1 MNPRPA
7 RPLVSR
13 RRVLQGLAGA
23 IAAPAFLRTVN
34 AQGVQKLKFTMS
46 WLPEGT
52 FAYVYVAKTQGF
64 WKDKGLDVDVSR
76 GFGSLAS
83 AQALAA
89 GQFDFGM
96 STVDATVVLATKGV
110 DLRCLAMFDYIPTM
124 GVAVLASSGIKTPK
138 DLEGKT
144 VGQTVASSDAAFFP
158 AFCAKAGVDYS
169 KIKVVNIDAKI
180 RNQTLV
186 EKRVDAITGIATS
199 IIPAVTSSGSDVRY
213 LLYSDYGLPLY
224 GNINLLAR
232 PQTIAGLSR
241 TRKRRVALRP
251 RCDSL
256 HDSPK
261 PSRPAAGAS
270 PSPFSW
276 RARSITNN
284 SWPSTVR
291 RRSPPNVVASSL
303 ANDPLVLRK
312 SDGVSRHAV
321 WRRIAADAGPG
332 GRLSDAGHE
341 SVPDPD
347 SRPAIRPARV
357 SAAAGLPATAGLP
370 AAIPDADAVSV
381 NSLSACSRR
390 LGIEFGI
397 ERRRIH
403 RTPEKRIRPSASGS
417 RSRAGARMSRR

>member
-7 RPLVSR
+7 RPNVSR
-13 RRVLQGLAGA
+13 KRVLQGLAGA

-124 GVAVLASSGIKTPK
+124 GVAVLAGSPIKTPK

-232 PQTIAGLSR
+232 PQTIASQ
-241 TRKRRVALRP
+241 
-251 RCDSL
+251 
-256 HDSPK
+256 
-261 PSRPAAGAS
+261 
-270 PSPFSW
+270 
-276 RARSITNN
+276 
-284 SWPSTVR
+284 
-291 RRSPPNVVASSL
+291 
-303 ANDPLVLRK
+303 
-312 SDGVSRHAV
+312 SDLCHAV
-321 WRRIAADAGPG
+321 TDGIMEAMKFT
-332 GRLSDAGHE
+332 L
-341 SVPDPD
+341 
-347 SRPAIRPARV
+347 
-357 SAAAGLPATAGLP
+357 LN
-370 AAIPDADAVSV
+370 PDAAQATFIKAVPE
-381 NSLSACSRR
+381 LSMSANAAPFVR
-390 LGIEFGI
+390 LGMDIQRFTVAGVTDTKRGGLGWTDVAKVTSMANAVMKFETDMGAIKPNIGEIFSNKYAGKVKFNDSEWAALQKNTQTI
-397 ERRRIH
+397 A
-403 RTPEKRIRPSASGS
+403 TLLKEKA
-417 RSRAGARMSRR
+417 

>member
-1 MNPRPA
+1 MIPRTA

-13 RRVLQGLAGA
+13 RRALQGLAGA

-34 AQGVQKLKFTMS
+34 AQGLQKLKFTMS

-52 FAYVYVAKTQGF
+52 FAYVYVAKMQNF
-64 WKDKGLDVDVSR
+64 WRDRGLDVDVSR

-124 GVAVLASSGIKTPK
+124 GVAVLQSSAIRTPK

-158 AFCAKAGVDYS
+158 AFCAKAGVDFS
-169 KIKVVNIDAKI
+169 KVKVVNIDAKI

-232 PQTIAGLSR
+232 PQTIAAQSDLCHALTDGILAALKYTLLNPDAAQSTFIKAVPELSMSANAVPFVRLGMDIQRFTVAGVPDVKHGGLGWTDISKV
-241 TRKRRVALRP
+241 TAM
-251 RCDSL
+251 
-256 HDSPK
+256 
-261 PSRPAAGAS
+261 AGAVMKFETDMGTIK
-270 PSPFSW
+270 PNMGEIFSNKFAGKVRFTDTEW
-276 RARSITNN
+276 AALQKNTPTISMLLKERA
-284 SWPSTVR
+284 
-291 RRSPPNVVASSL
+291 
-303 ANDPLVLRK
+303 
-312 SDGVSRHAV
+312 
-321 WRRIAADAGPG
+321 
-332 GRLSDAGHE
+332 
-341 SVPDPD
+341 
-347 SRPAIRPARV
+347 
-357 SAAAGLPATAGLP
+357 
-370 AAIPDADAVSV
+370 
-381 NSLSACSRR
+381 
-390 LGIEFGI
+390 
-397 ERRRIH
+397 
-403 RTPEKRIRPSASGS
+403 
-417 RSRAGARMSRR
+417 